1 MHLLHRIGRTIERV
15 IVAAVIGTVALV
27 SRTIDAT
34 IGLVGR
40 LSDRL
45 DAKLADLA
53 SQSRARHRQQGRRQ
67 IDPISLSETTV
78 SRQPSAQV

>member
-1 MHLLHRIGRTIERV
+1 MHRVRRILRAIESL

-27 SRTIDAT
+27 SRLIDGM

-40 LSDRL
+40 LSDRF

-53 SQSRARHRQQGRRQ
+53 RESKMRHRREGRRQ
-67 IDPISLSETTV
+67 IDPISLE
-78 SRQPSAQV
+78 